1 MRRHLKC
8 HATWPIS
15 LLLACCLLAP
25 TASGLALEGGGTAP
39 SGVPTLSSSAAIPLT
54 IDQAISLALDNNPA
68 LQQAANQVES
78 GAIEVAQ
85 RKTDF
90 APDLG
95 MTLTG
100 AERFDKGF
108 ELGSDSRDNRNYE
121 TVSGALTSRLNLFN
135 GFGDIAALRGAE
147 WQLEGLQESFTR
159 EEQTLIFTTISAFLQ
174 ALSDREL
181 IRVRAENLEG
191 NRRQL
196 EQVEALYQAGNR
208 PISDLYQQQAET
220 GNAELELLIAERNYA
235 VALLQ
240 LRQTIGVSPTTAL
253 EPQAA
258 NLGVLEANL
267 VARPQMAPDPAV
279 LAQRADLRASAKQM
293 EASREQVA
301 QVQAGYWPALD
312 LAASLD
318 ADYTSLNRPDFSEQ
332 FFDENVGGA
341 IGLALSIPIFD
352 RQQTRNQVAQAR
364 LRQQDAHWSLVQRQ
378 LQAEAEVGQA
388 FQDFRTA
395 QQLIGVVERRLTAA
409 RQALATIEERYRVG
423 AATLVELT
431 QVRAQF
437 VEAGFERV
445 KARYGLITQG
455 VAVAYYQGD
464 WEQMRSLLALWE
476 NRQ

>member
-1 MRRHLKC
+1 MRRFLKC
-8 HATWPIS
+8 LPAWRSIM
-15 LLLACCLLAP
+15 LLACGLAP
-25 TASGLALEGGGTAP
+25 ATGGLALESAGNSPTE
-39 SGVPTLSSSAAIPLT
+39 VPALSSPAAMPLT
-54 IDQAISLALDNNPA
+54 IDQAIGLALTKNPG
-68 LQQAANQVES
+68 LQQAANQVDS
-78 GAIEVAQ
+78 GAIDVAQ

-90 APDLG
+90 APDLD
-95 MTLTG
+95 MTLAG

-108 ELGSDSRDNRNYE
+108 ELGSASRDNRNYE

-147 WQLEGLQESFTR
+147 WELSGLQESFTR
-159 EEQTLIFTTISAFLQ
+159 EEQTLVFSTISAFLQ

-181 IRVRAENLEG
+181 IRVRAENLWG

-208 PISDLYQQQAET
+208 PVSDLYQQQAET
-220 GNAELELLIAERNYA
+220 SNAELELLIAERNFA

-240 LRQTIGVSPTTAL
+240 LRQIVGVPPTTAV
-253 EPQAA
+253 EPRV
-258 NLGVLEANL
+258 NDLGELEATL
-267 VARPQMAPDPAV
+267 VARPQMTPDLTM
-279 LAQRADLRASAKQM
+279 LAQRADLRARAKQI
-293 EASREQVA
+293 EANREQVVQA
-301 QVQAGYWPALD
+301 QAGYWPTLD

-318 ADYTSLNRPDFSEQ
+318 ADYSGLDRAGFSEQ
-332 FFDENVGGA
+332 FFNDNAGGA
-341 IGLALSIPIFD
+341 IGLTLSIPIFD
-352 RQQTRNQVAQAR
+352 RQQTRNLVAKAR
-364 LRQQDAHWSLVQRQ
+364 LRQEDAHWSLVQRQ

-437 VEAGFERV
+437 VEADYERV

-455 VAVAYYQGD
+455 VAAAYYQGD